1 MEREII
7 TLCGST
13 RFREEFREVER
24 KLTLNG
30 KIVLPPAIY
39 GKSEGIEYSKEMA
52 KKLPHLEESEAI
64 KQIIASAE
72 LDPNGPVANRF
83 AEYISLALTTFF

>member
-1 MEREII
+1 
-7 TLCGST
+7 
-13 RFREEFREVER
+13 
-24 KLTLNG
+24 
-30 KIVLPPAIY
+30 
-39 GKSEGIEYSKEMA
+39 MA

-72 LDPNGPVANRF
+72 LDPNGPVAKRF

>member
-1 MEREII
+1 MQNVNIPKLEVSIDNIEVV
-7 TLCGST
+7 LLNA
-13 RFREEFREVER
+13 REVA
-24 KLTLNG
+24 L
-30 KIVLPPAIY
+30 
-39 GKSEGIEYSKEMA
+39 KEMA

-72 LDPNGPVANRF
+72 LDPNGPVAKRF

>member
-1 MEREII
+1 
-7 TLCGST
+7 
-13 RFREEFREVER
+13 
-24 KLTLNG
+24 
-30 KIVLPPAIY
+30 
-39 GKSEGIEYSKEMA
+39 MA